1 MLNEKQTDSSYWK
14 NKLEELESLPGE
26 SGNKNALW
34 NKLHERLQEK
44 PRRNKI
50 VWYWAAACLLPV
62 LLLLWMVSNK
72 KDPAIVKIDK
82 QLKQNKIIPTPRLP
96 LSRKETFV
104 ISPLV
109 SVERNLSIKNAG
121 KNPGRVASGRNN
133 PAKNKATV
141 ITSTNTVIETI
152 PELIV
157 KADPPPDTTAAVA
170 SIVVTK
176 KKLRVVHIN
185 ELETLPEQLT
195 TTHTPEKSNFK
206 FILGN
211 GGKTGPAATALQEY
225 TGFAKLK
232 IPLTN

>member
-1 MLNEKQTDSSYWK
+1 MLNEKQTDSFYWK
-14 NKLEELESLPGE
+14 NKLEELDCLPGE
-26 SGNKNALW
+26 SSNKDALW
-34 NKLHERLQEK
+34 DKLHDRLREK
-44 PRRNKI
+44 PRSNKS

-62 LLLLWMVSNK
+62 LLMLWMASNK
-72 KDPAIVKIDK
+72 KDPAIVKIDNR
-82 QLKQNKIIPTPRLP
+82 LKQNKTVPASRLP
-96 LSRKETFV
+96 FPRKEAIV

-121 KNPGRVASGRNN
+121 RKTRRISSDKNNHT
-133 PAKNKATV
+133 KNEATV
-141 ITSTNTVIETI
+141 ITGTNTIIETI
-152 PELIV
+152 PGAIV
-157 KADPPPDTTAAVA
+157 NTDPSPDTAAAVA

-206 FILGN
+206 FIFGN
-211 GGKTGPAATALQEY
+211 GGKNSPAATALQEY